1 MFRKILIVAMFAT
14 AAGYCFAADDLP
26 QVVTSEVF
34 YSQGSNIDGSRY
46 SQIESSQVVET
57 ENGQV
62 AQVPVWPLAGSDADV
77 EIACEGSACSKS
89 KQNDNIRIVSK
100 IGADL
105 VVENINEANVFICG
119 VPYDKNASVG
129 KGASLAPDTL
139 RELSYDL
146 PPLDMVGNLLTKVKL
161 FDFGNFDGSDFSKLE
176 AEIYHKL
183 LKENGFHI
191 ILGGDHSIAIASE
204 RAFFNHAKENGK
216 VPVIIHIDAHPDIC
230 DVYHDSKYS
239 HACPNK
245 RSLDYGLKDENLI
258 ILGVRG
264 FEEQEVNYFKLHPLI
279 DVFKASDINSL
290 GVNRLLSYIYSKY
303 DKDNYLI
310 HISYDIDAND
320 PCFAPGT
327 GTPEPFG
334 LNNIDVINLI
344 TGLVSKLNVISLDL
358 VEISPKLDVNDIT
371 SYLGIKSLYEIIY
384 TLQVKKY
391 GMA

>member
-1 MFRKILIVAMFAT
+1 M
-14 AAGYCFAADDLP
+14 
-26 QVVTSEVF
+26 
-34 YSQGSNIDGSRY
+34 
-46 SQIESSQVVET
+46 
-57 ENGQV
+57 
-62 AQVPVWPLAGSDADV
+62 
-77 EIACEGSACSKS
+77 
-89 KQNDNIRIVSK
+89 
-100 IGADL
+100 
-105 VVENINEANVFICG
+105 
-119 VPYDKNASVG
+119 
-129 KGASLAPDTL
+129 
-139 RELSYDL
+139 
-146 PPLDMVGNLLTKVKL
+146 
-161 FDFGNFDGSDFSKLE
+161 
-176 AEIYHKL
+176 
-183 LKENGFHI
+183 
-191 ILGGDHSIAIASE
+191 
-204 RAFFNHAKENGK
+204 
-216 VPVIIHIDAHPDIC
+216 
-230 DVYHDSKYS
+230 YS

>member
-1 MFRKILIVAMFAT
+1 MNSEKFRGVLTKDINNADIILT
-14 AAGYCFAADDLP
+14 GY
-26 QVVTSEVF
+26 
-34 YSQGSNIDGSRY
+34 
-46 SQIESSQVVET
+46 
-57 ENGQV
+57 
-62 AQVPVWPLAGSDADV
+62 PL
-77 EIACEGSACSKS
+77 
-89 KQNDNIRIVSK
+89 
-100 IGADL
+100 
-105 VVENINEANVFICG
+105 
-119 VPYDKNASVG
+119 DKNASIG
-129 KGASLAPDTL
+129 KGASLAPDHI
-139 RELSYDL
+139 RELSV
-146 PPLDMVGNLLTKVKL
+146 MVPALSKDGYLIDKVKL
-161 FDFGNFDGSDFSKLE
+161 YDNLNIDVSSFELMQ
-176 AEIYHKL
+176 
-183 LKENGFHI
+183 KETLNLYKTNKFNI
-191 ILGGDHSIAIASE
+191 FLGGDHSISIATE
-204 RAFFNHAKENGK
+204 RAFIDYAKSIK
-216 VPVIIHIDAHPDIC
+216 KTPVVIHIDAHPDIC
-230 DVYHDSKYS
+230 DVYEDNMYS

-303 DKDNYLI
+303 DKDNYVI